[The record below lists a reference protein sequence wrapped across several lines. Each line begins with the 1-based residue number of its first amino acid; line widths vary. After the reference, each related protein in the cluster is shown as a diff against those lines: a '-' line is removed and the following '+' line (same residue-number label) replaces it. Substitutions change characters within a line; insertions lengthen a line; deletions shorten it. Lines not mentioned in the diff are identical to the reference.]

1 MPVTGAFPYE
11 LNNILGGAAR
21 VLWAPIT
28 AAVPTGPKD
37 IFSQVFPYNPQGG
50 AYTTIDVA
58 ASGTS
63 ITVNDA
69 STLPASGSLFVTTQT
84 GAITLASK
92 AANVLTVSG
101 VTAAIP
107 AGSYIHTA
115 AAWRDFG
122 ATRDAFS
129 YNRDLAVG
137 QFNIQ
142 QTQAAVL
149 EEVTEFTRTARVSIA
164 EIGPDNLVILE
175 EGTRADVT
183 AASGTSAFEGVQYGT
198 IENLTQ
204 RRVAFVAR
212 KAQALGVVVEP
223 TTLRNRGRFVVG
235 LGYRGQL
242 SADNVELGFARG
254 ELSAA
259 QVTFKFYPESSGGFT
274 SGTEYGV
281 HWIEKAG
288 TIA

>member
-107 AGSYIHTA
+107 AGTYIHTA

-198 IENLTQ
+198 IEDSS
-204 RRVAFVAR
+204 RR
-212 KAQALGVVVEP
+212 
-223 TTLRNRGRFVVG
+223 TTSSSASRAASCRLRR
-235 LGYRGQL
+235 
-242 SADNVELGFARG
+242 
-254 ELSAA
+254 
-259 QVTFKFYPESSGGFT
+259 
-274 SGTEYGV
+274 
-281 HWIEKAG
+281 
-288 TIA
+288 